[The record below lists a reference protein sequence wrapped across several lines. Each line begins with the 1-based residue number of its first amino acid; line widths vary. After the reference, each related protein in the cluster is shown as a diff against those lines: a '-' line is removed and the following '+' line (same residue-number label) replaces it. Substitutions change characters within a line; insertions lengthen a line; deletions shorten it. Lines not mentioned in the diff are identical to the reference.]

1 MKTTKKPV
9 NAAAESKTAAVSTA
23 AAPAAEKKP
32 AAKAEKTAAEK
43 KTAAKATKPAA
54 EKKSAAKA
62 AKPAAEKKTSAK
74 KTAAAKTSA
83 KTTAAAK
90 PAKTTTTK
98 TAAKKTSAAK
108 STAKT
113 TDAAKAPA
121 KRPGRKPVVTID
133 SICNKVEKKIS
144 KTKAAAVKEKIA
156 VDIEVWG
163 FEDGSKKMY
172 IEINDGK
179 ATVSPHTYD
188 AKDFR
193 ISISVANAAAFV
205 DGKLTLKAL
214 LESNEFYAEGNV
226 VKAIKLASVF

>member
-9 NAAAESKTAAVSTA
+9 NAAAESKTAAVSTTA
-23 AAPAAEKKP
+23 MPAAEKKP
-32 AAKAEKTAAEK
+32 VAKAEKPAAEK
-43 KTAAKATKPAA
+43 KTAAKAAKPAA

-62 AKPAAEKKTSAK
+62 AKPAAEKKTAAK
-74 KTAAAKTSA
+74 KTAA
-83 KTTAAAK
+83 KTTAAARS
-90 PAKTTTTK
+90 TRSTTK
-98 TAAKKTSAAK
+98 TAAKKTAAK

-113 TDAAKAPA
+113 TAAAKAPA
-121 KRPGRKPVVTID
+121 KRPGRKAVVTID

-144 KTKAAAVKEKIA
+144 KTKAAAIKEKIA

-179 ATVSPHTYD
+179 AVVSPHTYD

-214 LESNEFYAEGNV
+214 LESNEFYAEGNI